1 MGKKKTRIVG
11 LAIFGAFLCLSSSL
25 ALGECN
31 VSINGT
37 PYSGTIQGA
46 INSVTLPYTRID
58 VSGIC
63 NENLFISELKDYLSI
78 YGPATI
84 NGVTPPYNPINPNP
98 PVIQTIG
105 KGTRIQ
111 DLTINSREDQD
122 GIQVIRGGSAF
133 IENNTVQGIGRSG
146 IVVAMS
152 SFAHITG
159 NTIQG
164 NFADGIMVVDNSTAR
179 IGVRNHD
186 ETTATANTIQGNEY
200 GVTVVRSSSA
210 TIVGNTISGNT
221 YDGVRVAMVS
231 QAEISDNTIDANGRF
246 GILVTQ
252 NSGVNLGRDTENTIF
267 DRPNSSTVGNG
278 AYGLSCSIGG
288 YADGRLGTLNGV
300 GKKTATS
307 FTKDCIDS
315 LIP

>member
-1 MGKKKTRIVG
+1 MGKKKIRTVG
-11 LAIFGAFLCLSSSL
+11 LAIFVFGAFLYLSSSM
-25 ALGECN
+25 ALGQCTVNGVPNSSIQAAINLVTAPRTTIN
-31 VSINGT
+31 VSGT
-37 PYSGTIQGA
+37 CT
-46 INSVTLPYTRID
+46 
-58 VSGIC
+58 
-63 NENLFISELKDYLSI
+63 ENLFISELQDYLSI
-78 YGPATI
+78 IGPATI
-84 NGVTPPYNPINPNP
+84 NGVTPPAIPDNPNP

-111 DLTINSREDQD
+111 GLTINSIEGQD

-179 IGVRNHD
+179 IGVKNHD
-186 ETTATANTIQGNEY
+186 QTTATPNTIQGNEY
-200 GVTVVRSSSA
+200 GVTVVRSSAA
-210 TIVGNTISGNT
+210 TIVGNTITENT
-221 YDGVRVAMVS
+221 YDGIRIAKVS
-231 QAEISDNTIDANGRF
+231 QADISDNTIDGNGRY

-252 NSGVNLGRDTENTIF
+252 NSGVNLGKDTGDTIF
-267 DRPNSSTVGNG
+267 DQPNRSTVGNG
-278 AYGLSCSIGG
+278 AYGLGCTIGG

-300 GKKTATS
+300 NKKTATT
-307 FTKDCIDS
+307 FAKDCIDS